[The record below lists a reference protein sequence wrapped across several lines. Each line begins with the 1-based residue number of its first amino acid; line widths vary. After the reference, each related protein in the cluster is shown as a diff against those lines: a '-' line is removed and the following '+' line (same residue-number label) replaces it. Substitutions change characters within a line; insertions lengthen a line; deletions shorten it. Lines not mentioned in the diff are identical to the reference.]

1 MFSLKNSEHNT
12 TFVFAELCTV
22 CYISILC
29 AFYSQKMTGLPDSI
43 PVDKVENLLCCSVCL
58 ERLQEPRTLPCF
70 HSYCK
75 HCLEN
80 YVAKHREK
88 AAKAGKKIEEFECPC
103 CRTLFP
109 LKRNEDVAN
118 MRGSHFIRNM
128 VDVLNAER
136 TTNVWK
142 CSNHNEKPS
151 CCRCVSCEA
160 FLCEECLK
168 VHENWS
174 TFKGHAVLTIEELK
188 KPENQSKITGA
199 MRCKEHTT
207 KKLKFYCESCQVLIC
222 RYSIETAY

>member
-1 MFSLKNSEHNT
+1 M
-12 TFVFAELCTV
+12 A
-22 CYISILC
+22 
-29 AFYSQKMTGLPDSI
+29 ALPDSI

-58 ERLQEPRTLPCF
+58 ERLQDPRTLPCF

-103 CRTLFP
+103 CRTLFS
-109 LKRNEDVAN
+109 LKEHEEVAN

-136 TTNVWK
+136 TTNIWK
-142 CSNHNEKPS
+142 CSNHSEKAS
-151 CCRCVSCEA
+151 CSRCVSCEV

-174 TFKGHAVLTIEELK
+174 TFKGHVVLTIEDLK

-207 KKLKFYCESCQVLIC
+207 KKLKFYCETCQVLIC
-222 RYSIETAY
+222 RYLFVNQANTSAKIGTHNACMRLRCW